1 MKCRKVTGFLL
12 CLLMVVSLAGCGSSG
27 ETVAVPDTPVN
38 QGVAAKTT
46 ILTAD
51 KLAELTGET
60 EPAEPAEPA
69 EPEEPDETEEPEPTE
84 ESEPT
89 EEPDDIGDTSENI
102 SIVTP
107 DITGENA
114 GGDTSGAS
122 YTTYRYQPFVLKA
135 AKESNA
141 VFSGESFLTSL
152 DMWREMISGT
162 EADQLKKYISRDY
175 IGFDSSEQLKLVNRV
190 WIDESLTPANGS
202 DNRLADLFY
211 KVDMGDPSSTTTKNS
226 WVSQQTGGLIPYT
239 PSNFSKSNLM
249 DLMSVVSFSDTW
261 ATGTKPYEA
270 KNRIFYNA
278 DGTETKTVMFRDE
291 GLTYWDMDNAKAY
304 CMYFAGGNYAMIILP
319 DKGVDPAEVDVAALM
334 AGQIPS
340 EKAHVSF
347 VMPGFSTES
356 TYVLSPKDFDLPV
369 GTVSTSVLS
378 GVPAGF
384 TPSFS
389 QMAKVSLS
397 AGGAGNAQPGAAAQL
412 PTEFDESLDE
422 VSIVCNRPFLYYIG
436 DAENEDVAFFGVLN
450 KLTDEMVVTPEA
462 AGLSADS
469 VSSEPAE

>member
-1 MKCRKVTGFLL
+1 
-12 CLLMVVSLAGCGSSG
+12 
-27 ETVAVPDTPVN
+27 
-38 QGVAAKTT
+38 
-46 ILTAD
+46 
-51 KLAELTGET
+51 
-60 EPAEPAEPA
+60 
-69 EPEEPDETEEPEPTE
+69 
-84 ESEPT
+84 
-89 EEPDDIGDTSENI
+89 
-102 SIVTP
+102 
-107 DITGENA
+107 
-114 GGDTSGAS
+114 
-122 YTTYRYQPFVLKA
+122 
-135 AKESNA
+135 
-141 VFSGESFLTSL
+141 
-152 DMWREMISGT
+152 
-162 EADQLKKYISRDY
+162 
-175 IGFDSSEQLKLVNRV
+175 
-190 WIDESLTPANGS
+190 
-202 DNRLADLFY
+202 
-211 KVDMGDPSSTTTKNS
+211 
-226 WVSQQTGGLIPYT
+226 
-239 PSNFSKSNLM
+239 
-249 DLMSVVSFSDTW
+249 
-261 ATGTKPYEA
+261 
-270 KNRIFYNA
+270 
-278 DGTETKTVMFRDE
+278 
-291 GLTYWDMDNAKAY
+291 
-304 CMYFAGGNYAMIILP
+304 MYFAGGNYAMIILP

-378 GVPAGF
+378 GVPAWF